1 MDSRKVILLVGALI
15 VAGLTAFF
23 ARTLLMGSASP
34 QAAAV
39 GLPAAAAPVDGPEVL
54 VATKALPVGTIIDA
68 TSLTFKP
75 WPKELVDNAY
85 YLRPATNMQSLLGTV
100 VRSAVT
106 AGQPLTQGALV
117 KPGDRGFLAAALGP
131 GMRAVTV
138 PVQAQAA
145 VAGFVF
151 PGDRID
157 LVLTQ
162 SVPGGGDGPP
172 LKVSETIVRNI
183 RVLAT
188 DQRTD
193 NTVDATTGKTEVK
206 TFSTVTMEATPHIA
220 EQIAV
225 AQTLG
230 TLSLSLR
237 SLADNSTELEQAIA
251 SGSVHVPDSAD
262 PKAERAMMMRLA
274 TQPSSGDPTYATG
287 ADVSRFQRRT
297 VPGKSAEGG
306 VGPMGLPGGGS
317 PAPAAN
323 SSPGAAPVSLGP
335 VVRIM
340 RGSGVSAVTVSPT
353 APTSATTTSTASCAG
368 GSCTRTTTTSVGG
381 N

>member
-23 ARTLLMGSASP
+23 ARTLVFGGGAP
-34 QAAAV
+34 QAAAM
-39 GLPAAAAPVDGPEVL
+39 GMPAAVPIDGPEVL
-54 VATKALPVGTIIDA
+54 VATRALPVGTIIDA
-68 TSLTFKP
+68 SALQFKP

-85 YLRPATNMQSLLGTV
+85 YLRANANVQSLQGTV
-100 VRSAVT
+100 VRNAIT
-106 AGQPLTQGALV
+106 AGQPLTQGSIV

-151 PGDRID
+151 PGDRVD

-162 SVPGGGDGPP
+162 AVPGGGDGPP
-172 LKVSETIVRNI
+172 LKVSETIVRNM

-193 NTVDATTGKTEVK
+193 NVVDEAGKTVVK
-206 TFSTVTMEATPHIA
+206 TFSSVTFEATPKIA

-230 TLSLSLR
+230 SLSLSLR
-237 SLADNSTELEQAIA
+237 SLADNTTELEQAIA
-251 SGSVHVPDSAD
+251 SGTVRVPEGTD
-262 PKAERAMMMRLA
+262 PKAEKAMMVQLA
-274 TQPSSGDPTYATG
+274 TQPSSGNATYATG

-297 VPGKSAEGG
+297 VPGKGGGGNGVMGVVSA
-306 VGPMGLPGGGS
+306 PAPAMMAAPAAAPSYPGGG
-317 PAPAAN
+317 APL
-323 SSPGAAPVSLGP
+323 SIGP
-335 VVRIM
+335 VVRIA
-340 RGSGVSAVTVSPT
+340 RGNNITAVP
-353 APTSATTTSTASCAG
+353 
-368 GSCTRTTTTSVGG
+368 VGG
-381 N
+381 NH